1 MKILNFSDS
10 VRSQRTKNLLEE
22 IQTEIFFV
30 SELPKE
36 ISRETS
42 RFLINFTETR
52 IRKVNYL
59 RQIRISKFLPVSRF
73 ESFESAFQA
82 ILKSTRQ
89 FILIISPGQWFESEF
104 FSSLIPLL
112 KNWKPGTL
120 LAGHILDHAQRGQ
133 YYDLHTISMVI
144 AVKEFKEIFSPGS
157 LENCWCSSANQKSV
171 FTCFL
176 RSRENHHDDYTPWWI
191 EPIPQGASPFFTRR
205 FSRFLEHALKNG
217 KRIES
222 FSSKMRALKTY
233 CYPQFT
239 QSAIHHVIRNNSE
252 GLSLE
257 NCYQKAKTLQ
267 ILSHYLRDK
276 NLKKEEIYW
285 ANNEPLFCDDFKL
298 SFDRFVG
305 LASGLKL
312 FTQFA
317 LFPKSSSAQI
327 LVLDENAEQLNWFK
341 KILSFESLPDC
352 IEWAQQLKDDKQ
364 KEVSGFGKQK
374 IIFLG
379 KTPLNQP
386 DTISLLDL
394 QSEWESPFEAKV

>member
-1 MKILNFSDS
+1 
-10 VRSQRTKNLLEE
+10 
-22 IQTEIFFV
+22 
-30 SELPKE
+30 
-36 ISRETS
+36 
-42 RFLINFTETR
+42 
-52 IRKVNYL
+52 
-59 RQIRISKFLPVSRF
+59 
-73 ESFESAFQA
+73 
-82 ILKSTRQ
+82 
-89 FILIISPGQWFESEF
+89 
-104 FSSLIPLL
+104 
-112 KNWKPGTL
+112 
-120 LAGHILDHAQRGQ
+120 
-133 YYDLHTISMVI
+133 
-144 AVKEFKEIFSPGS
+144 
-157 LENCWCSSANQKSV
+157 
-171 FTCFL
+171 
-176 RSRENHHDDYTPWWI
+176 
-191 EPIPQGASPFFTRR
+191 
-205 FSRFLEHALKNG
+205 
-217 KRIES
+217 
-222 FSSKMRALKTY
+222 MRALKTY

-298 SFDRFVG
+298 PFDRFVG

-317 LFPKSSSAQI
+317 LFPKSSSAQV

-352 IEWAQQLKDDKQ
+352 IEWAQQIKDSKQ
-364 KEVSGFGKQK
+364 KEVSRFGKQK

-386 DTISLLDL
+386 DTISLLGL
-394 QSEWESPFEAKV
+394 QSEWKLFRRCSFHFMNIDLLKEPRRPLEFIREGKRCHVWFSNVFDYHWKCMRKGIPI